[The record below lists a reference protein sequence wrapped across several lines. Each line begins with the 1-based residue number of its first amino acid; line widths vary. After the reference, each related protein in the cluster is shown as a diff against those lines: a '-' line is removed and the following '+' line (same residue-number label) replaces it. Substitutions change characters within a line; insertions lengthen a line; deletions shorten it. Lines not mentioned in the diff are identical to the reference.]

1 MTTDDE
7 SRIARDCTGL
17 SHLAGQGAQSASE
30 RRADWRKALLG
41 QRAQRSADPLAQ
53 EALLTRLQAVVESHL
68 GGLPAM
74 QGRVMGL
81 YWPVRGEPSLGALPE
96 RWSAAG
102 VQLALPVV
110 QARHAP
116 LQFVAWT
123 PGDPMRVGDYG
134 IARPAADRPVRP
146 GVLIVP
152 CVGFDRRGFRLGYG
166 GGYYDRTFEQLAD
179 DGQTPAMAFGVA
191 WDEGLIDDIE
201 PLPTDVPMHAVITPS
216 GVFPDRTHSPDGKRS
231 TRSSA

>member
-7 SRIARDCTGL
+7 SRIARDRAGL
-17 SHLAGQGAQSASE
+17 SRQGESGAQAASE
-30 RRADWRKALLG
+30 RRAAWRKALLA
-41 QRAQRSADPLAQ
+41 QRAQRATDPSAQD
-53 EALLTRLQAVVESHL
+53 ALLARLQTVVESHL

-74 QGRVMGL
+74 HGRVIGL

-96 RWSAAG
+96 RWCAAG

-116 LQFVAWT
+116 LQFVAWA

-134 IARPAADRPVRP
+134 IARPVTDRSVRP
-146 GVLIVP
+146 AVLIVP

-166 GGYYDRTFEQLAD
+166 GGYYDRTLEWLAD
-179 DGQTPAMAFGVA
+179 EGQTPALAFGVA
-191 WDEGLIDDIE
+191 WDESLIDDTE
-201 PLPTDVPMHAVITPS
+201 PLPTDVPMHVVITPS
-216 GVFPDRTHSPDGKRS
+216 GVFPDRSHWPDGRHS